1 MINFASASIPIRLR
15 KSIFLHKDPFD
26 GQYMETRSFDI
37 EGRGGVKVPQRGGS
51 HLWTVWQLPTEDNF
65 QDKKFWLQIARQN
78 ISWNVVKNGN
88 GALLWE
94 AEGGGGSAHPP
105 QRQKGPTVSRKMW
118 QARKCYILVFPVGL
132 VGGRRFSGAGCG
144 GTALSPRSG
153 VPISEACSRA
163 RPRLVGFGGG
173 LRQLGLGLT
182 PSNINILNFCDN
194 QGLLVYPLY
203 WVQKLDLKVTKNR
216 ETQH

>member
-94 AEGGGGSAHPP
+94 AEGG
-105 QRQKGPTVSRKMW
+105 R
-118 QARKCYILVFPVGL
+118 
-132 VGGRRFSGAGCG
+132 
-144 GTALSPRSG
+144 
-153 VPISEACSRA
+153 
-163 RPRLVGFGGG
+163 GGG
-173 LRQLGLGLT
+173 GGGGGVLHI
-182 PSNINILNFCDN
+182 PPND
-194 QGLLVYPLY
+194 
-203 WVQKLDLKVTKNR
+203 KKVR
-216 ETQH
+216 L